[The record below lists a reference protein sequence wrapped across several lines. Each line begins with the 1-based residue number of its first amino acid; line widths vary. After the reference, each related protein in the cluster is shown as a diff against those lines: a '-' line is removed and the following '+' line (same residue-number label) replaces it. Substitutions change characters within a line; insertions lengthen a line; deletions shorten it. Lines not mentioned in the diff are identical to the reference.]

1 MKRVLKNVVILLKTH
16 FLNQECWM
24 SGFEVHQV
32 SEVEHN
38 TTE

>member
-24 SGFEVHQV
+24 SGFVHQV